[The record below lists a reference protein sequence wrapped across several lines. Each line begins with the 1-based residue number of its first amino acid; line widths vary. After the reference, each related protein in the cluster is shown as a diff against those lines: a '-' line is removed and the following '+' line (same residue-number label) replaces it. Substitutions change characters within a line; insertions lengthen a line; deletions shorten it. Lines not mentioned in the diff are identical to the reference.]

1 MEQKITQ
8 PEFQTQQP
16 LELDRY
22 ARLLLGHK
30 WLIALCMV
38 VGASL
43 ALLHNNKMVPVYRAT
58 STIIIESEMP
68 KLPVSQGV
76 YYYQSYMSEVYGFKT
91 HFKLI
96 VSNAVLKEV
105 VERLGLDTFERKRDR
120 GKLENPNTLSKYF
133 QQLKSNLRL
142 LLGQKAKA
150 GAEALPESGGGEDPE
165 SEASGQQSRKVESI
179 VNSLRGMI
187 QVEPVEETR
196 LVNVHVT
203 NTDPVLAMDIANTL
217 SEAYIDF
224 NAENRLRA
232 TRDTMGWLTDQLYEM
247 KKKLEEAEAEFL
259 AYNESVKL
267 ISVEDSQ
274 KTIAEKIASFNDSY
288 LSARNKRMEVE
299 AKLEQLRRLSSS
311 GKDAPHLRSLIGNS
325 LIDSLYS
332 QLLEA
337 EIELSRLSEKYR
349 HKHPKYVQ
357 TTVRISEIRRNLDQ
371 EIRKEV
377 GNLKAERSVLLAK
390 ENVLQKTI
398 EDFEKEAMETNTKE
412 LQSTIL
418 ERNLETNQRLYDA
431 ILVRIKESN
440 LEGNL
445 EASNIR
451 VAEKAS
457 TPRGAINQRSKSR
470 NLILGCLMGFM
481 LGAGLSFLLDYMDRS
496 VRSED
501 DVNRYMGIPVLAVVP
516 IGEQAKDGTYGDA
529 KRRSPGKAPGGEN
542 GGGRKNGGKNPA
554 KKAAAGKKDTKHLNL
569 HCLDNYPIHSRFAE
583 SYRSLRTNIHF
594 SFVNGAFNTLLV
606 TSSAEQEGKT
616 TTATNLG
623 ITIARA
629 GRSVLIIDADL
640 RKPSLAKMFGIGP
653 SPGLTG
659 LLSGTFGT
667 DVVSG
672 SLKEFGL
679 GDLLWLLS
687 FQKKTGRLALSDG
700 REAVDIYF
708 MDGEPVD
715 VHWRTGPKEQ
725 KLAYVLVRNK
735 LIDKDQAMQAMSW
748 AGSSC
753 QRLAAVLIGMGAVDA
768 DTLARYLA
776 LQALGGLRA
785 ASNFRSGKFY
795 FEKLPA
801 SRHGKPPIGGENVR
815 RLCKNMDMGEKD
827 LPYVEKSIDK
837 CIVHSGLEKLYL
849 LPSGKRPPNPG
860 EIIHSARMSFLL
872 SYLNRRFDVIIID
885 SPPILPSSDALLL
898 AAQVDGTIMVVKAGG
913 ANREIHKKVVDQT
926 RSAQAN
932 VVGAVLNQV
941 DTRGQGYYR
950 YYYKYYSKYYG
961 EGL

>member
-1 MEQKITQ
+1 M
-8 PEFQTQQP
+8 
-16 LELDRY
+16 ELDRY
-22 ARLLLGHK
+22 FRLLLGHK
-30 WLIALCMV
+30 WLIALCLV

-58 STIIIESEMP
+58 STIVIESEMP
-68 KLPVSQGV
+68 KVPVSQGV
-76 YYYQSYMSEVYGFKT
+76 YYYQSYMSEVYSFKT

-96 VSNAVLKEV
+96 VSNAVLADV

-120 GKLENPNTLSKYF
+120 EKLENPNTLAKYF
-133 QQLKSNLRL
+133 RQLESNLRL

-150 GAEALPESGGGEDPE
+150 GAETAPQAGGGENPE
-165 SEASGQQSRKVESI
+165 SASSDQQSRKVESLA
-179 VNSLRGMI
+179 NSLRGMI
-187 QVEPVEETR
+187 RIEPVEETR

-203 NTDPVLAMDIANTL
+203 NTDPDLARDIANTL
-217 SEAYIDF
+217 TETYIDF

-274 KTIAEKIASFNDSY
+274 KTIGEKIANFNDSY
-288 LSARNKRMEVE
+288 LNARNKRLEVE

-332 QLLEA
+332 QLLET
-337 EIELSRLSEKYR
+337 EIELSRLSKKYR
-349 HKHPKYVQ
+349 HKHPKYIQ
-357 TTVRISEIRRNLDQ
+357 ATTRISEIRKNLDQ

-377 GNLKAERSVLLAK
+377 GNLKAERSVLLAR

-445 EASNIR
+445 ETSNIR
-451 VAEKAS
+451 VAEKAT

-470 NLILGCLMGFM
+470 NLLLGSLLGFM

-496 VRSED
+496 VRNED

-516 IGEQAKDGTYGDA
+516 IGAQAKDGTYGDA
-529 KRRSPGKAPGGEN
+529 KRRPAGKISREKN
-542 GGGRKNGGKNPA
+542 GGGSENDGTKNE
-554 KKAAAGKKDTKHLNL
+554 KKAAAVKKDPKRLNL

-594 SFVNGAFNTLLV
+594 SFVNGDFNTLLV

-629 GRSVLIIDADL
+629 GKSVLIIDGDL
-640 RKPSLAKMFGIGP
+640 RKPSLAKMFGIGA

-667 DVVSG
+667 EVVSG
-672 SLKEFGL
+672 SLKEFGF
-679 GDLLWLLS
+679 GDLFWLLS

-708 MDGEPVD
+708 MEGEPVD

-725 KLAYVLVRNK
+725 KLAYVLVQNK
-735 LIDKDQAMQAMSW
+735 LIAQDQAIQAMSW
-748 AGSSC
+748 AGGSSC
-753 QRLAAVLIGMGAVDA
+753 QRLAAVLLGMGAVDA

-801 SRHGKPPIGGENVR
+801 SRYGKPPIGGENVR

-837 CIVHSGLEKLYL
+837 CVVDSGLENLYL

-932 VVGAVLNQV
+932 IVGAVLNQV

-961 EGL
+961 KEA